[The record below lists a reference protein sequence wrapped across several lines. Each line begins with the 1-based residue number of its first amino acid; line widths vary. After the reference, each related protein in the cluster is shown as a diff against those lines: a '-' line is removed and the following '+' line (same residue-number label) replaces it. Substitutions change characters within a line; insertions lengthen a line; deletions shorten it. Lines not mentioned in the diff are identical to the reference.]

1 MDSKSCNYL
10 SNFSIVC
17 KTNCRGKS
25 YDFNTDTKNKQ
36 NLTNH
41 TRPLVVRQKQN
52 TDSEIHIQ
60 RLYEGLR
67 TRMYDY
73 NIVLQL
79 LRESYVSNKRNADK
93 AFSLNQIALEIW
105 DSPVNLFPYLNYLQM
120 KTYYLFSVCK
130 ISKRRQMYGQYVQ
143 KQLDVNL
150 NSYMYFL

>member
-1 MDSKSCNYL
+1 MISTRTQ
-10 SNFSIVC
+10 
-17 KTNCRGKS
+17 KTNKLNKS
-25 YDFNTDTKNKQ
+25 
-36 NLTNH
+36 H
-41 TRPLVVRQKQN
+41 SSTRCSKVKQN

-105 DSPVNLFPYLNYLQM
+105 DSPVKLFLYLNYSQM
-120 KTYYLFSVCK
+120 KHIINFQFVRYQKDAKSCRCMGSIYRNSWTL
-130 ISKRRQMYGQYVQ
+130 ISI
-143 KQLDVNL
+143 LICI
-150 NSYMYFL
+150 F